1 MGLRKNKFMIT
12 ITDLNGSRNFVL
24 GDVIKRIALYIVLV
38 FVLIGVLTTFYVRYL
53 LETTNEARE
62 LMSDLQRQNSM
73 INEAKQASQLELERL
88 EGKISELGEQYGV
101 DLNASLENATF
112 VQDIEKI
119 MLSVAETKALFDGI
133 PNGDPTGGKGRISD
147 HYGYRTHPV
156 LHHRQMHAGLDFA
169 MPIGTPIY
177 ATANGVV
184 LSAGIQPG
192 YGHMVEIRH
201 NFGFGTRYGHL
212 NGKYL
217 VKQGDFVR
225 KGDIIAYSG
234 NSGLSTGPH
243 LHYEIRFISKA
254 LNPINFVNWKQEN
267 YKDIFQKEGQI
278 QWQSLVKLL
287 SPQITNKAQ

>member
-1 MGLRKNKFMIT
+1 MIT

-38 FVLIGVLTTFYVRYL
+38 FVLIGSLTTFYIRYL

-62 LMSDLQRQNSM
+62 LMSDLQRQNSK

-101 DLNASLENATF
+101 DLNTSLENATF

-156 LHHRQMHAGLDFA
+156 LHHRQMHSGLDFA

-212 NGKYL
+212 NGKYA
-217 VKQGDFVR
+217 VKQGDFVK

>member
-1 MGLRKNKFMIT
+1 MIT

-53 LETTNEARE
+53 LETTNEAKE

-101 DLNASLENATF
+101 DLNTSLENATF

-133 PNGDPTGGKGRISD
+133 PNGDPTGGQGRISD

-169 MPIGTPIY
+169 MPVGTPIY
-177 ATANGVV
+177 STANGVV

>member
-1 MGLRKNKFMIT
+1 MIT

-88 EGKISELGEQYGV
+88 EDKISELGEQYGV

-156 LHHRQMHAGLDFA
+156 LHHRQMHSGLDFA

-287 SPQITNKAQ
+287 TPQITNKAQ

>member
-1 MGLRKNKFMIT
+1 M
-12 ITDLNGSRNFVL
+12 DLN
-24 GDVIKRIALYIVLV
+24 
-38 FVLIGVLTTFYVRYL
+38 T
-53 LETTNEARE
+53 
-62 LMSDLQRQNSM
+62 
-73 INEAKQASQLELERL
+73 
-88 EGKISELGEQYGV
+88 
-101 DLNASLENATF
+101 SLENATF

-119 MLSVAETKALFDGI
+119 MLSVAETKALFEGI

-156 LHHRQMHAGLDFA
+156 LHYRQLHAGLDFA
-169 MPIGTPIY
+169 MPVGTPIY

-201 NFGFGTRYGHL
+201 NFGFGARYGHL
-212 NGKYL
+212 NGKYA
-217 VKQGDFVR
+217 VKQGDFVK

-243 LHYEIRFISKA
+243 LHYEIRFISKP

>member
-1 MGLRKNKFMIT
+1 MIT

-53 LETTNEARE
+53 LETTNEAKE

-88 EGKISELGEQYGV
+88 EDKISELGEQYGV
-101 DLNASLENATF
+101 DLNTSLENATF

-133 PNGDPTGGKGRISD
+133 PNGDPTGGQGRISD

-212 NGKYL
+212 NGKYA

>member
-1 MGLRKNKFMIT
+1 MIT

-38 FVLIGVLTTFYVRYL
+38 FVLIGSLTTFYIRYL

-88 EGKISELGEQYGV
+88 EDKISELGEQYGV

-119 MLSVAETKALFDGI
+119 MLSVAETKALFEGI

-156 LHHRQMHAGLDFA
+156 LHHRQMHSGLDFA
-169 MPIGTPIY
+169 MPVGTPIY

-184 LSAGIQPG
+184 LSVGIQPG

-212 NGKYL
+212 NGKYA

-243 LHYEIRFISKA
+243 LHYEIRFISKP

-287 SPQITNKAQ
+287 TPQITNKAQ

>member
-1 MGLRKNKFMIT
+1 MIT
-12 ITDLNGSRNFVL
+12 ITDLNGSKNFVL

-38 FVLIGVLTTFYVRYL
+38 FVLIGSLTTFYIRYL

-88 EGKISELGEQYGV
+88 EDKISELGEQYGV

-156 LHHRQMHAGLDFA
+156 LHHKQLHSGLDFA
-169 MPIGTPIY
+169 MPIGTPVY

-212 NGKYL
+212 NGKYA

>member
-1 MGLRKNKFMIT
+1 MIT

-53 LETTNEARE
+53 LETTNEAKE

-101 DLNASLENATF
+101 DLNTSLENATF

-156 LHHRQMHAGLDFA
+156 LHHKQMHAGLDFA

>member
-1 MGLRKNKFMIT
+1 MIT

-53 LETTNEARE
+53 LETTNEAKE

-101 DLNASLENATF
+101 DLNTSLENPTF

-119 MLSVAETKALFDGI
+119 MLSVAETKALFEGI

-212 NGKYL
+212 NGKYA

>member
-1 MGLRKNKFMIT
+1 MIT

-53 LETTNEARE
+53 LETTNEAKE

-101 DLNASLENATF
+101 DLNTSLENATF

-133 PNGDPTGGKGRISD
+133 PNGDPTGGQGRISD
-147 HYGYRTHPV
+147 NYGYRTHPV
-156 LHHRQMHAGLDFA
+156 LHHKQMHAGLDFA
-169 MPIGTPIY
+169 MPVGTPIY

-184 LSAGIQPG
+184 LSARIQPG

-201 NFGFGTRYGHL
+201 NFGFGARYGHL

-217 VKQGDFVR
+217 VKQGDFVK

-287 SPQITNKAQ
+287 SPQIINKAQ

>member
-1 MGLRKNKFMIT
+1 MIT

-24 GDVIKRIALYIVLV
+24 GDAIKKIALYIVLV
-38 FVLIGVLTTFYVRYL
+38 FVLIGSLTTFYIRYL

-88 EGKISELGEQYGV
+88 EDKISELGEQYGV

-169 MPIGTPIY
+169 MPVGTPIY

-212 NGKYL
+212 NGKYA
-217 VKQGDFVR
+217 VKQGDFVK

>member
-1 MGLRKNKFMIT
+1 MIT

-38 FVLIGVLTTFYVRYL
+38 FVLIGSLTTFYIRYL

-101 DLNASLENATF
+101 DLNTSLENATF

-119 MLSVAETKALFDGI
+119 MLSVAETKALFEGI

-169 MPIGTPIY
+169 MPVGTPIY

-184 LSAGIQPG
+184 LSAGMQPG

-201 NFGFGTRYGHL
+201 NFGFGTRYGHV
-212 NGKYL
+212 NGKYA

>member
-1 MGLRKNKFMIT
+1 MIT

-53 LETTNEARE
+53 LETTNEAKE

-101 DLNASLENATF
+101 DLNTSLENATF

-119 MLSVAETKALFDGI
+119 MLSVAETKALFEGI

-156 LHHRQMHAGLDFA
+156 LHHRQMHSGLDFA
-169 MPIGTPIY
+169 MPVGTPIY

>member
-1 MGLRKNKFMIT
+1 MIT

-53 LETTNEARE
+53 LETTNEAKE

-101 DLNASLENATF
+101 DLNTSLENATF

-119 MLSVAETKALFDGI
+119 MLSVAETKALFEGI

-212 NGKYL
+212 NGKYA

>member
-1 MGLRKNKFMIT
+1 MIT

-38 FVLIGVLTTFYVRYL
+38 FVLIGSLTTFYIRYL

-88 EGKISELGEQYGV
+88 EDKISELGEQYGV

-169 MPIGTPIY
+169 MPVGTPIY

-192 YGHMVEIRH
+192 YGQMVEIRH

-212 NGKYL
+212 NGKYA

-243 LHYEIRFISKA
+243 LHYEIRFISKP

-287 SPQITNKAQ
+287 TPQITNKAQ

>member
-1 MGLRKNKFMIT
+1 MIT

-88 EGKISELGEQYGV
+88 EDKISELGEQYGV
-101 DLNASLENATF
+101 DLNTSLENATF

-119 MLSVAETKALFDGI
+119 MLSVAETKALFEGI

-212 NGKYL
+212 NGKYA

-243 LHYEIRFISKA
+243 LHYEIRFISKP

-287 SPQITNKAQ
+287 TPQITNKAQ

>member
-1 MGLRKNKFMIT
+1 MIT

-53 LETTNEARE
+53 LETTNEAKE

-101 DLNASLENATF
+101 DLNTSLENATF

-133 PNGDPTGGKGRISD
+133 PNGDPTGGQGRISD

-169 MPIGTPIY
+169 MPVGTPIY

-184 LSAGIQPG
+184 LSVGIQPG

>member
-1 MGLRKNKFMIT
+1 MIT
-12 ITDLNGSRNFVL
+12 ITDLNGSKNFVL

-38 FVLIGVLTTFYVRYL
+38 FVLIGSLTTFYIRYL
-53 LETTNEARE
+53 LETTNEAQE

-88 EGKISELGEQYGV
+88 EDKISELGEQYGV
-101 DLNASLENATF
+101 DLNVSLENPTF

-133 PNGDPTGGKGRISD
+133 PNGDPTGGQGRISD

-243 LHYEIRFISKA
+243 LHYEIRFISKP

-267 YKDIFQKEGQI
+267 YKDIFQKEGQV

>member
-1 MGLRKNKFMIT
+1 MIT

-53 LETTNEARE
+53 LETTNEAKE

-101 DLNASLENATF
+101 DLNTSLENATF

-156 LHHRQMHAGLDFA
+156 LHHRQMHSGLDFA
-169 MPIGTPIY
+169 MPVGTPIY

-184 LSAGIQPG
+184 LSAGMQPG

>member
-1 MGLRKNKFMIT
+1 MSLRKNKFMIT

-38 FVLIGVLTTFYVRYL
+38 FVLIGSLTTFYIRYL

-88 EGKISELGEQYGV
+88 EDKISELGEQYGV

-156 LHHRQMHAGLDFA
+156 LHHRQMHSGLDFA
-169 MPIGTPIY
+169 MPVGTPIY

-184 LSAGIQPG
+184 LSVGIQPG

-243 LHYEIRFISKA
+243 LHYEIRFISKP

-287 SPQITNKAQ
+287 TPQITNKAQ

>member
-1 MGLRKNKFMIT
+1 MIT

-38 FVLIGVLTTFYVRYL
+38 FVLIGSLTTFYIRYL

-101 DLNASLENATF
+101 DLNTSLENATF

-119 MLSVAETKALFDGI
+119 MLSVAETKALFEGI

-212 NGKYL
+212 NGKYA

-243 LHYEIRFISKA
+243 LHYEIRFISKP

-287 SPQITNKAQ
+287 TPQITNKAQ

>member
-1 MGLRKNKFMIT
+1 MIT

-53 LETTNEARE
+53 LETTNEAKE

-88 EGKISELGEQYGV
+88 EDKISELGEQYGV

-133 PNGDPTGGKGRISD
+133 PNGDPTGGQGRISD

-212 NGKYL
+212 NGKYA

>member
-1 MGLRKNKFMIT
+1 MIT

-38 FVLIGVLTTFYVRYL
+38 FVLIGVLTTFYV
-53 LETTNEARE
+53 LETTSEARE

-101 DLNASLENATF
+101 DLNTSLENSTF

-119 MLSVAETKALFDGI
+119 MLSVAETKVLFDGI
-133 PNGDPTGGKGRISD
+133 PNGDPTGGQGRISD
-147 HYGYRTHPV
+147 HYGYRTHPT
-156 LHHRQMHAGLDFA
+156 LDYKRMHAGLDFA

-212 NGKYL
+212 NGKYT
-217 VKQGDFVR
+217 VKQGDFVK

>member
-1 MGLRKNKFMIT
+1 MIT

-38 FVLIGVLTTFYVRYL
+38 FVLIGVLTTFYIRYL

-88 EGKISELGEQYGV
+88 EDKISELGEQYGV

-119 MLSVAETKALFDGI
+119 MLSVAETKALFEGI

-243 LHYEIRFISKA
+243 LHYEIRFISKP

-287 SPQITNKAQ
+287 TPQITNKAQ

>member
-1 MGLRKNKFMIT
+1 MIT

-38 FVLIGVLTTFYVRYL
+38 FVLIGSLTTFYIRYL

-101 DLNASLENATF
+101 DLNTSLENATF

-156 LHHRQMHAGLDFA
+156 LHHRQMHSGLDFA
-169 MPIGTPIY
+169 MPVGTPIY

>member
-1 MGLRKNKFMIT
+1 MIT

-101 DLNASLENATF
+101 DLNTSLENATF

-133 PNGDPTGGKGRISD
+133 PNGDPTGGQGRISD

-156 LHHRQMHAGLDFA
+156 LHHKQMHAGLDFA

>member
-1 MGLRKNKFMIT
+1 MIT

-201 NFGFGTRYGHL
+201 NFGFGARYGHL

>member
-1 MGLRKNKFMIT
+1 MIT

-38 FVLIGVLTTFYVRYL
+38 FVLIGVLNTFYVRYL
-53 LETTNEARE
+53 LETTNEAKE

-101 DLNASLENATF
+101 DLNTSLENATF

-119 MLSVAETKALFDGI
+119 MLSVAETKALFEGI

-156 LHHRQMHAGLDFA
+156 LHHKQMHAGLDFA
-169 MPIGTPIY
+169 MPVGTPIY

-212 NGKYL
+212 NGKYA
-217 VKQGDFVR
+217 VKQGDFVK

-243 LHYEIRFISKA
+243 LHYEIRFISKP

>member
-1 MGLRKNKFMIT
+1 MIT

-38 FVLIGVLTTFYVRYL
+38 FVLIGSLTTFYIRYL

-101 DLNASLENATF
+101 DLNTSLENATF

-217 VKQGDFVR
+217 VKQGDFIR

>member
-1 MGLRKNKFMIT
+1 MIT

-38 FVLIGVLTTFYVRYL
+38 FVLIGSLTTFYIRYL

-88 EGKISELGEQYGV
+88 EDKISELGEQYGV

-156 LHHRQMHAGLDFA
+156 LHHRQMHSGLDFA

-184 LSAGIQPG
+184 LSVGMQPG

-212 NGKYL
+212 NGKYA

-243 LHYEIRFISKA
+243 LHYEIRFISKP

-287 SPQITNKAQ
+287 TPQITNKAQ

>member
-1 MGLRKNKFMIT
+1 MIT

-38 FVLIGVLTTFYVRYL
+38 FVLIGSLTTFYIRYL
-53 LETTNEARE
+53 LETTNEAQE

-73 INEAKQASQLELERL
+73 INEAKQASRLELERL

-101 DLNASLENATF
+101 DLNTSLENATF

-119 MLSVAETKALFDGI
+119 MLSVAETKALFEGI

-156 LHHRQMHAGLDFA
+156 LHHRQLHSGLDFA

-243 LHYEIRFISKA
+243 LHYEIRFISKP

-287 SPQITNKAQ
+287 TPQITNKAQ

>member
-1 MGLRKNKFMIT
+1 MIT

-53 LETTNEARE
+53 LETTNEAKE

-88 EGKISELGEQYGV
+88 EDKISELGEQYGV

-133 PNGDPTGGKGRISD
+133 PNGDPTGGQGRISD

-212 NGKYL
+212 NGKYA

-287 SPQITNKAQ
+287 TPQITNKAQ

>member
-1 MGLRKNKFMIT
+1 MSLRKNKFMIT

-38 FVLIGVLTTFYVRYL
+38 FVLIGALTTFYIRYL
-53 LETTNEARE
+53 LETTNEAQE

-73 INEAKQASQLELERL
+73 INEAKQASRLELERL

-119 MLSVAETKALFDGI
+119 MLSVAETKALFEGI

-184 LSAGIQPG
+184 LSVGIQPG

-212 NGKYL
+212 NGKYA

-243 LHYEIRFISKA
+243 LHYEIRFISKP

-287 SPQITNKAQ
+287 TPQITNKAQ

>member
-1 MGLRKNKFMIT
+1 MIT

-53 LETTNEARE
+53 LETTNEAKE

-101 DLNASLENATF
+101 DLNTSLENATF

-133 PNGDPTGGKGRISD
+133 PNGDPTGGQGRISD

>member
-1 MGLRKNKFMIT
+1 MIT
-12 ITDLNGSRNFVL
+12 ITDLNGSKNFVL

-53 LETTNEARE
+53 LETTNEAKE

-101 DLNASLENATF
+101 DLNTSLENATF

-169 MPIGTPIY
+169 MPVGTPIY

>member
-1 MGLRKNKFMIT
+1 MIT

-38 FVLIGVLTTFYVRYL
+38 FVLIGSLTTFYIRYL

-88 EGKISELGEQYGV
+88 EDKISELGEQYGV

-119 MLSVAETKALFDGI
+119 MLSVAETKALFEGI

-169 MPIGTPIY
+169 MPVGTPIY

-184 LSAGIQPG
+184 LSVGMQPG

-212 NGKYL
+212 NGKYA

-243 LHYEIRFISKA
+243 LHYEIRFISKP

-287 SPQITNKAQ
+287 TPQITNKAQ

>member
-1 MGLRKNKFMIT
+1 MIT
-12 ITDLNGSRNFVL
+12 ITDLNGSKNFVL

-38 FVLIGVLTTFYVRYL
+38 FVLIGALTTFYIRYL

-88 EGKISELGEQYGV
+88 EDKISELGEQYGV

-156 LHHRQMHAGLDFA
+156 LHHKQMHAGLDFA

-212 NGKYL
+212 NGKYA

-243 LHYEIRFISKA
+243 LHYEIRFISKP

-287 SPQITNKAQ
+287 TPQITNKAQ